1 MAGRDLDKAEM
12 SQVNQLEIQFARA
25 LDRLREAIANRGA
38 SAPGPEAGPLRDR
51 VTSLENDKAKLLQE
65 LVAIR
70 AKRDKDVAA
79 LDDLISQ
86 LKPLIE
92 ETGNA

>member
-1 MAGRDLDKAEM
+1 MGQINE
-12 SQVNQLEIQFARA
+12 LETQFARA
-25 LDRLREAIANRGA
+25 LDRLRAAVAARRTSGEAPDDDTMRQRIA
-38 SAPGPEAGPLRDR
+38 
-51 VTSLENDKAKLLQE
+51 SLENDKAKLLDE
-65 LVAIR
+65 LVGIR

-92 ETGNA
+92 EA

>member
-1 MAGRDLDKAEM
+1 MGQINE
-12 SQVNQLEIQFARA
+12 LELQFTKA
-25 LDRLREAIANRGA
+25 LDRIRAAVASPGGRAGEGDDEA
-38 SAPGPEAGPLRDR
+38 PEPLRQK
-51 VTSLENDKAKLLQE
+51 VASLENDKAKLLDE
-65 LVAIR
+65 LVSIR

-92 ETGNA
+92 EASDA

>member
-1 MAGRDLDKAEM
+1 MG
-12 SQVNQLEIQFARA
+12 QINQLEIQFARA
-25 LDRLREAIANRGA
+25 LDRLREAIATR
-38 SAPGPEAGPLRDR
+38 APADDAPDAEPLRHR
-51 VTSLENDKAKLLQE
+51 VASLENDKAKLLEE
-65 LVAIR
+65 LVSVR

-92 ETGNA
+92 EA